1 MSLCGERA
9 SARLSRAERQ
19 RGGKYSPSCTLSL
32 SPFSLRTP
40 PARNARCAQELEWIC
55 ILDSPWN
62 QVNEI
67 HYAGTKFM
75 ILMSIWKHTGTLG
88 NTPCGHCRPPS
99 CRGKMYTQ
107 HGESGTPWN
116 LLNNFPSC
124 TLADSHTDKYIN
136 LLSHYNDCPTFT
148 ILSAESLA
156 ALGRSRQS
164 FSQFCSNFSSGHF
177 AAQEGKKAAHN
188 IWRKRE
194 RIRKRKEEATANS
207 IGLDRLGGG
216 WPRKRRR
223 TIVRVKYCDY
233 VANLVTCAQYDEEGT
248 GTVGQYRLIC

>member
-9 SARLSRAERQ
+9 RQ
-19 RGGKYSPSCTLSL
+19 GRDTKTGGNIPPPVLSL
-32 SPFSLRTP
+32 FPHSRSELRLP
-40 PARNARCAQELEWIC
+40 VMQGAPK
-55 ILDSPWN
+55 SWN
-62 QVNEI
+62 EFAFLIHHEIRLMKFTMQVRI
-67 HYAGTKFM
+67 PDPDWYK
-75 ILMSIWKHTGTLG
+75 SIWKHTGTLG

-148 ILSAESLA
+148 ILRVESLA

-177 AAQEGKKAAHN
+177 AAQEGKAAHN
-188 IWRKRE
+188 IWRK
-194 RIRKRKEEATANS
+194 KDKEEEGRSNS
-207 IGLDRLGGG
+207 EFHRIGQTGG
-216 WPRKRRR
+216 WLTP
-223 TIVRVKYCDY
+223 
-233 VANLVTCAQYDEEGT
+233 QEEDDNSESF
-248 GTVGQYRLIC
+248 

>member
-1 MSLCGERA
+1 M
-9 SARLSRAERQ
+9 
-19 RGGKYSPSCTLSL
+19 KFTM
-32 SPFSLRTP
+32 
-40 PARNARCAQELEWIC
+40 
-55 ILDSPWN
+55 
-62 QVNEI
+62 QVRI
-67 HYAGTKFM
+67 PDPDWYK
-75 ILMSIWKHTGTLG
+75 SIWKHTGTLG

-136 LLSHYNDCPTFT
+136 LLSHYNDCPIFT

-177 AAQEGKKAAHN
+177 AAQEGKAAHN
-188 IWRKRE
+188 IWRK
-194 RIRKRKEEATANS
+194 KDKEEEGRSNS
-207 IGLDRLGGG
+207 EFHRIGQTGG
-216 WPRKRRR
+216 WLTPQEEDNSESQILWQCGKFGDIRAVWWGRDRHCGTISFDMLVCPLVSKFVCVNVFGWSQNSTVSYPRQIEC
-223 TIVRVKYCDY
+223 TS
-233 VANLVTCAQYDEEGT
+233 L
-248 GTVGQYRLIC
+248 